1 MGLLQT
7 LLAFAVVIGVLV
19 VIHELGHYLVARWC
33 GVKVLRFSVGMGRV
47 IWSRRFG
54 SDQTEWALSMVPLGG
69 YVKMLDARDEDLG
82 PIAPQDEAREFT
94 RQNVWK
100 RIAIVA
106 AGPLANFLMAI
117 LIFTFLF
124 AHGMPEPVARV
135 AVQPASMAAQAGLRH
150 GDTVTAVDGGP
161 VRSWNEMRWAL
172 LQHAM
177 ERQDARLM
185 VERANA
191 VGGKALAEVTLPLHA
206 LPAEDLDNHL
216 FDKLGLEL
224 AKPPALLG
232 EILPAGPAAA
242 AGLQTG
248 DLITAID
255 GVPVDDAMAFIERLR
270 DSAGRTLRLEGL
282 RNGQRFAADV
292 TPQAETLDSAD
303 GSGGKTVGRIHAQVD
318 MRSSMVVIEAGV
330 GEALGR
336 ALQKTWD
343 TSAMTVTMLVK
354 MISGEASLRNIT
366 GPITIADYAGQTAR
380 VGWIS
385 FLSFMAF
392 ISISLGVMNLLP
404 IPVLDGGHLLYY
416 SLELFSG
423 RPVPERIGA
432 IAQRAG
438 IGLLMAL
445 MVVAVFNDIVRLI
458 G

>member
-7 LLAFAVVIGVLV
+7 VVAFAVVIGVLV
-19 VIHELGHYLVARWC
+19 VFHELGHYLVARWC

-54 SDQTEWALSMVPLGG
+54 ADQTEWALSLVPLGG

-94 RQNVWK
+94 RQPVWK

-106 AGPLANFLMAI
+106 AGPLANFLLAI
-117 LIFTFLF
+117 VLFTLLY

-135 AVQPASMAAQAGLRH
+135 AVQPSSIAAQAGLTQ
-150 GDTVTAVDGGP
+150 GDLVTAVDGEP
-161 VRSWNEMRWAL
+161 VRSWNEMRWSL
-172 LQHAM
+172 LQRAM
-177 ERQDARLM
+177 DRKDARLM
-185 VERANA
+185 VERTNA
-191 VGGKALAEVTLPLHA
+191 AGGKALAELMLPLRA
-206 LPAEDLDNHL
+206 LPADDLDNHL
-216 FDKLGLEL
+216 FDKLGMEL

-232 EILPAGPAAA
+232 EILPAGPAAK
-242 AGLQTG
+242 AGLQSG

-255 GVPVDDAMAFIERLR
+255 GVPVDDGIAFIDRLR
-270 DSAGRTLRLEGL
+270 DSAGRTLRLDGL
-282 RNGQRFAADV
+282 RNGQPFATEV
-292 TPQAETLDSAD
+292 TPQPERIDSPD
-303 GSGGKTVGRIHAQVD
+303 GSEKTVGRIRAQVD
-318 MRSSMVVIEAGV
+318 MRSAMVMIEAGV
-330 GEALGR
+330 GEALSR
-336 ALQKTWD
+336 ALHKTWD
-343 TSAMTVTMLVK
+343 TSAMTVTMVVK
-354 MISGEASLRNIT
+354 MISGEASLKNIT
-366 GPITIADYAGQTAR
+366 GPLTIADYAGQTAR

-438 IGLLMAL
+438 LGLLMAL